1 MINRLS
7 NSYCFGMDF
16 YESSYGKE
24 TTDARTEA
32 ITQLTADALRETGAE
47 PIKLLEV
54 GSGNGTSLAAVVLLL
69 NTTHGVDPNRL
80 QVSAWDI
87 SQTGVSE
94 AKEIGFDAHV
104 RDITQAGLPAEVED
118 RYHIILF
125 TEVLEHV
132 VDTGLTMRNLH
143 ELLLPGGF
151 LVITTPNLAAW
162 YNRIILLFGLQP
174 HMTEVSFEPHRFG
187 NRLFERLL
195 GEEQGK
201 SHMAGHLRVF
211 TLKALKEFMEY
222 HEFKILKCVGVANQ
236 GDVISRIVARVWKGG
251 AGDVA
256 LLAQKC
262 A

>member
-1 MINRLS
+1 
-7 NSYCFGMDF
+7 MDF
-16 YESSYGKE
+16 YESTYGKE
-24 TTDARTEA
+24 TTDARTQT
-32 ITQLTADALRETGAE
+32 ISRLTAEALSRTSVRPA
-47 PIKLLEV
+47 KVLEV
-54 GSGNGTSLAAVVLLL
+54 GSGNGTSLAAVVGLLTAEY
-69 NTTHGVDPNRL
+69 NEEPDAI

-87 SQTGVSE
+87 SQTGVNE
-94 AKEIGFDAHV
+94 AREIGFDAHV
-104 RDITQAGLPAEVED
+104 RDVTQEGLPSEVED

-143 ELLLPGGF
+143 ELLVPGGF
-151 LVITTPNLAAW
+151 LIMTTPNLAAW

-195 GEEQGK
+195 GEERGK

-211 TLKALKEFMEY
+211 TLKALKEFTEY
-222 HEFKILKCVGVANQ
+222 HDFKILKCAGVANQ
-236 GDVISRIVARVWKGG
+236 GDIISRLVARVWKGG

-256 LLAQKC
+256 LLAQKNR
-262 A
+262 

>member
-1 MINRLS
+1 
-7 NSYCFGMDF
+7 MDF
-16 YESSYGKE
+16 YESTYGKE

-32 ITQLTADALRETGAE
+32 IAQLAAIALRETEAN
-47 PIKLLEV
+47 PIRFLEV
-54 GSGNGTSLAAVVLLL
+54 GSGNGTSLAAVVHLL
-69 NTTHGVDPNRL
+69 TTMHEENSDRL

-87 SQTGVSE
+87 SQAGVDE
-94 AKEIGFDAHV
+94 AKKIGFDAHV
-104 RDITQAGLPAEVED
+104 RDITQAGLPSEVED
-118 RYHIILF
+118 RYHLILF

-143 ELLLPGGF
+143 ELLFPGGY
-151 LVITTPNLAAW
+151 LVMTTPNLAAW

-195 GEEQGK
+195 GEERGK

-211 TLKALKEFMEY
+211 TLKALKEFTEY
-222 HEFKILKCVGVANQ
+222 HDFKILKCVGVANQ
-236 GDVISRIVARVWKGG
+236 GDAISRIVARVWKGG

-256 LLAQKC
+256 LLARKDM
-262 A
+262 